1 MRSPKS
7 SLAELRGA
15 DPGVPRRSN
24 SGEAPAGHPRVRL
37 SAAAVVLVA
46 AILGFAGCG
55 GGDASG
61 ATVTVYV
68 AKPLCAA
75 AKSELSSHGATA
87 GKFKVAVDCLA
98 STERSGGRV
107 DLATDGSN
115 SRRATEDS
123 SAVATLEEAGPA
135 TKFTRPILET
145 AGIVLVTSSSGD
157 TGMSRILEAV
167 ESAGSGNVRE
177 SVRNSLER
185 S

>member
-7 SLAELRGA
+7 SSAE
-15 DPGVPRRSN
+15 
-24 SGEAPAGHPRVRL
+24 RV
-37 SAAAVVLVA
+37 AAATLLA
-46 AILGFAGCG
+46 AALAVGLAACG

-75 AKSELSSHGATA
+75 AKAELSSHGATA
-87 GKFKVAVDCLA
+87 GNFKVAIACLA
-98 STERSGGRV
+98 STERSGGGV

-145 AGIVLVTSSSGD
+145 AGIPLVTSASGQS
-157 TGMSRILEAV
+157 GMKRVIEAI
-167 ESAGSGNVRE
+167 EGAGSGNVRE
-177 SVRNSLER
+177 SVANSLE
-185 S
+185 SS

>member
-1 MRSPKS
+1 
-7 SLAELRGA
+7 
-15 DPGVPRRSN
+15 
-24 SGEAPAGHPRVRL
+24 
-37 SAAAVVLVA
+37 VVLAA
-46 AILGFAGCG
+46 AILGVGGCG

-75 AKSELSSHGATA
+75 AKAELSSHGATA
-87 GKFKVAVDCLA
+87 GKFKVAIDCLA
-98 STERSGGRV
+98 ATEKAGGGA

-145 AGIVLVTSSSGD
+145 AGIALVTAPSGR
-157 TGMSRILEAV
+157 TGMSRILEAI

-177 SVRNSLER
+177 SVANSLE
-185 S
+185 SS